1 MLKKWQKYDLLSGG
15 LSHGGVKMSAKRLR
29 EKYTRKFHGMDK
41 YQRRTAWFILAS
53 YLFQIV
59 AAAGFGAYLLSLSFT
74 AWTGTAVALLM
85 LFIGTRLRGL
95 NNIIHECSH
104 ATFSSER
111 ADNAVIGKI
120 CAALLFNSFSAYRD
134 EHLSHHAHLGDYEH
148 DLDLQG
154 IEGLKLHEPLTAK
167 VVLRH
172 ALSPLIGRHLPYYL
186 GLNMSAQD
194 GKAFQTLKYS
204 VLVAAVVFTLAF
216 PLTGLLFVILPFVLV
231 YSTLNYWADC
241 LDHAGIVAT
250 GDDLTASRN
259 ILAPGLLRW
268 MFFPRND
275 CYHLVH
281 HLFPHIPARHLGQ
294 SHALLTEDTLY
305 ASQPNAVRSVRP
317 TREVMVP
324 AE

>member
-1 MLKKWQKYDLLSGG
+1 
-15 LSHGGVKMSAKRLR
+15 MSAKTLR
-29 EKYTRKFHGMDK
+29 EKYTRKFHGLDK
-41 YQRRTAWFILAS
+41 YARRTAWFILIGYLVQIAAS
-53 YLFQIV
+53 
-59 AAAGFGAYLLSLSFT
+59 AALGAYLLSLPFS
-74 AWTGTAVALLM
+74 AWTGTGIAFLM

-104 ATFSSER
+104 ATFSTER
-111 ADNAVIGKI
+111 ADNVRIGRI

-134 EHLSHHAHLGDYEH
+134 EHLSHHAHLGDYDH

-154 IEGLKLHEPLTAK
+154 IQDLKLHEPLTAK
-167 VVLRH
+167 VILRH
-172 ALSPLIGRHLPYYL
+172 AVTPLIGRHLPYYL
-186 GLNMSAQD
+186 GLNMSGQD
-194 GKAFQTLKYS
+194 GKLFQALKYS
-204 VLVAAVVFTLAF
+204 VLLAAVLFTVIF

-231 YSTLNYWADC
+231 YSALNYWADC

-281 HLFPHIPARHLGQ
+281 HLFPHIPARYLGT
-294 SHALLTEDTLY
+294 SHELLTQDPTY
-305 ASQPNAVRSVRP
+305 AAQPNAVRGL
-317 TREVMVP
+317 RETEEILIP

>member
-1 MLKKWQKYDLLSGG
+1 
-15 LSHGGVKMSAKRLR
+15 MSAKRLR
-29 EKYTRKFHGMDK
+29 EKYTRKFHGLDK
-41 YQRRTAWFILAS
+41 YARSTAWLILTS
-53 YLFQIV
+53 YLVQI
-59 AAAGFGAYLLSLSFT
+59 AAAAAFGAYLLSLSFNGWV
-74 AWTGTAVALLM
+74 ATGIALLM

-104 ATFSSER
+104 ATFSAER
-111 ADNAVIGKI
+111 ADNARIGKI

-134 EHLSHHAHLGDYEH
+134 EHLSHHAHLGDYDH

-154 IEGLKLHEPLTAK
+154 IEDLKLHEPLTTK

-172 ALSPLIGRHLPYYL
+172 AITPLIGRHLPYYL
-186 GLNMSAQD
+186 GLNMSTED
-194 GKAFQTLKYS
+194 GKAYQVLKFG
-204 VLVAAVVFTLAF
+204 VLVAALVFTAVF
-216 PLTGLLFVILPFVLV
+216 PLTGLLFLVLPFVFV
-231 YSTLNYWADC
+231 YSALNYWADC

-259 ILAPGLLRW
+259 ILAPGPLRW

-281 HLFPHIPARHLGQ
+281 HLFPHIPARYLGQ
-294 SHALLTEDTLY
+294 SHALLTSDALY
-305 ASQPNAVRSVRP
+305 AAQPNAVRGARD
-317 TREVMVP
+317 RKEEVLIP

>member
-1 MLKKWQKYDLLSGG
+1 MLKKWHKYDLFDLG
-15 LSHGGVKMSAKRLR
+15 LNRGVTMSAKLLR
-29 EKYTRKFHGMDK
+29 AKYTRKFYGLDK
-41 YQRRTAWFILAS
+41 YARSMAWFILAS
-53 YLFQIV
+53 FIFQII
-59 AAAGFGAYLLSLSFT
+59 GAVWVGTLLLSLPFNG
-74 AWTGTAVALLM
+74 WVACGIAGVM

-104 ATFSSER
+104 ATFSGHR
-111 ADNAVIGKI
+111 ADNARIGAI
-120 CAALLFNSFSAYRD
+120 CAAILFNSFGAYRD
-134 EHLSHHAHLGDYEH
+134 EHLSHHAHLGDYDH

-154 IEGLKLHEPLTAK
+154 IEDLKLHEPLSAR

-172 ALSPLIGRHLPYYL
+172 ALTPLVGRHLPYYL
-186 GLNMSAQD
+186 GLNMSGAD
-194 GKAFQTLKYS
+194 GPGYQALK
-204 VLVAAVVFTLAF
+204 AAVLIGALGFTAMF

-231 YSTLNYWADC
+231 YSALNYWADC

-259 ILAPGLLRW
+259 ILAPGPLRW

-281 HLFPHIPARHLGQ
+281 HLFPHIPARHLGR
-294 SHALLTEDTLY
+294 SHAVLTEEPLY
-305 ASQPNAVRSVRP
+305 AAQPNAVRGARQEAG
-317 TREVMVP
+317 TTIVP

>member
-1 MLKKWQKYDLLSGG
+1 
-15 LSHGGVKMSAKRLR
+15 MSAKQLR
-29 EKYTRKFHGMDK
+29 AKYTRKFVGMDK
-41 YQRRTAWFILAS
+41 YARSTAWIILAS
-53 YLFQIV
+53 YLFQII
-59 AAAGFGAYLLSLSFT
+59 AAAALGAVLLSYPLSG
-74 AWTGTAVALLM
+74 WTVSGIGLLM

-104 ATFSSER
+104 ATFSIER
-111 ADNAVIGKI
+111 ADNALIGKI

-154 IEGLKLHEPLTAK
+154 IEGLKLHEGLSTR

-172 ALSPLIGRHLPYYL
+172 FVTPLIGRHLPYYL
-186 GLNMSAQD
+186 GLNMSNQD
-194 GKAFQTLKYS
+194 GKLFQIMKYTVLGASLLFTAF
-204 VLVAAVVFTLAF
+204 F
-216 PLTGLLFVILPFVLV
+216 PLTGLLFVILPFVLI
-231 YSTLNYWADC
+231 YSALNYWADC

-259 ILAPGLLRW
+259 ILAPGVLRW
-268 MFFPRND
+268 LFFPRND

-281 HLFPHIPARHLGQ
+281 HLFPHIPARHLGT
-294 SHALLTEDTLY
+294 SHELLTRDEIY
-305 ASQPNAVRSVRP
+305 AAQPNAVRRLDDNK
-317 TREVMVP
+317 EILIP

>member
-1 MLKKWQKYDLLSGG
+1 M
-15 LSHGGVKMSAKRLR
+15 GVDMSAKKLR
-29 EKYTRKFHGMDK
+29 ARYTRKFVGMEK
-41 YQRRTAWFILAS
+41 YSRSIAWLILTS
-53 YLFQIV
+53 YILQIAISV
-59 AAAGFGAYLLSLSFT
+59 AVGDYLLSLPTT
-74 AWTGTAVALLM
+74 ALTGAGIGMLM
-85 LFIGTRLRGL
+85 LFVGTRMRGL

-104 ATFSSER
+104 ATFSGVR
-111 ADNAVIGKI
+111 ADNARIGKL

-154 IEGLKLHEPLTAK
+154 IEGLKLHEELTPK

-172 ALSPLIGRHLPYYL
+172 LLTPLIGRQLPYYL
-186 GLNMSAQD
+186 GLNISAQD
-194 GKAFQTLKYS
+194 GLAYQILKAGILAFVILLTI
-204 VLVAAVVFTLAF
+204 AF
-216 PLTGLLFVILPFVLV
+216 PLTTLLFVVAPFVLI
-231 YSTLNYWADC
+231 YSALNYWADC
-241 LDHAGIVAT
+241 LDHAGIVAS

-281 HLFPHIPARHLGQ
+281 HLFPHIPARHLGK
-294 SHALLTEDTLY
+294 SHELLTQDDIY
-305 ASQPNAVRSVRP
+305 ASRTNAVRGRRAPESP
-317 TREVMVP
+317 LIP

>member
-1 MLKKWQKYDLLSGG
+1 
-15 LSHGGVKMSAKRLR
+15 MSAKQLR
-29 EKYTRKFHGMDK
+29 EKYTRKFVGMDK
-41 YQRRTAWFILAS
+41 YARGIAWVILAN
-53 YLFQIV
+53 YLIQII
-59 AAAGFGAYLLSLSFT
+59 AAIGVG
-74 AWTGTAVALLM
+74 ALLLTQPTNGWVIFGIALLV
-85 LFIGTRLRGL
+85 LFIGTRMRGL

-104 ATFSSER
+104 ATFSSQR
-111 ADNAVIGKI
+111 ADNARIGKI
-120 CAALLFNSFSAYRD
+120 CAALLFNSFSDYRD
-134 EHLSHHAHLGDYEH
+134 EHLSHHAHLGDYDH

-154 IEGLKLHEPLTAK
+154 IKDLKLHEPLSVK

-186 GLNMSAQD
+186 GLNMSAKD
-194 GKAFQTLKYS
+194 GAAFQVLKYS
-204 VLVAAVVFTLAF
+204 VLIATLFFTAAF
-216 PLTGLLFVILPFVLV
+216 PATGLLFLIVPFVFV

-259 ILAPGLLRW
+259 ILAPSVLRW

-281 HLFPHIPARHLGQ
+281 HLFPHIPARHLGA
-294 SHALLTEDTLY
+294 SHALLTQDDVY
-305 ASQPNAVRSVRP
+305 AARSNAVRGKKVV
-317 TREVMVP
+317 ENVLVP

>member
-1 MLKKWQKYDLLSGG
+1 
-15 LSHGGVKMSAKRLR
+15 MSAKQLR
-29 EKYTRKFHGMDK
+29 EKYTRRFVGLDK
-41 YQRRTAWFILAS
+41 YARIVAWFILTS
-53 YLFQIV
+53 YLFQIIAA
-59 AAAGFGAYLLSLSFT
+59 AAAGAFLLSYSVSG
-74 AWTGTAVALLM
+74 WTVVGIGLLM

-104 ATFSSER
+104 ATFSVER
-111 ADNAVIGKI
+111 ADNARIGKL

-134 EHLSHHAHLGDYEH
+134 EHLSHHAHIGDYER

-154 IEGLKLHEPLTAK
+154 IKDLKLHEPLSAR

-172 ALSPLIGRHLPYYL
+172 VLTPFIGRHLPYYL

-194 GKAFQTLKYS
+194 GVGYQVLKYG
-204 VLVAAVVFTLAF
+204 VLAAALIFTGFF

-231 YSTLNYWADC
+231 YSALNYWADC
-241 LDHAGIVAT
+241 LDHAGIVAS

-259 ILAPGLLRW
+259 ILAPSVLRW

-281 HLFPHIPARHLGQ
+281 HLFPHIPARHLGT
-294 SHALLTEDTLY
+294 SHALLAKDALY
-305 ASQPNAVRSVRP
+305 AAQSNAVRGARDVE
-317 TREVMVP
+317 EVLIP

>member
-1 MLKKWQKYDLLSGG
+1 
-15 LSHGGVKMSAKRLR
+15 MSAKQLR
-29 EKYTRKFHGMDK
+29 ARYTRKFVGMDK
-41 YQRRTAWFILAS
+41 YARVTAWFILVS
-53 YLFQIV
+53 FLFQII
-59 AAAGFGAYLLSLSFT
+59 AAAALGAILLSYPLSG
-74 AWTGTAVALLM
+74 WTGAGIAVLM
-85 LFIGTRLRGL
+85 LFVGTRMRGL

-104 ATFSSER
+104 ATFSNVR
-111 ADNAVIGKI
+111 VDNARIGKI

-154 IEGLKLHEPLTAK
+154 IEGLKLHEDLSPM

-172 ALSPLIGRHLPYYL
+172 FVTPLVGRHLPYYL

-194 GKAFQTLKYS
+194 GPAFQWMKVAVLTL
-204 VLVAAVVFTLAF
+204 VLLFTAFF
-216 PLTGLLFVILPFVLV
+216 PLTGLLFIILPFVLV
-231 YSTLNYWADC
+231 YSALNYWADC

-259 ILAPGLLRW
+259 ILAPGVLRW
-268 MFFPRND
+268 LFFPRND

-281 HLFPHIPARHLGQ
+281 HLFPHIPARHLGA
-294 SHALLTEDTLY
+294 SHELLTKDAIY
-305 ASQPNAVRSVRP
+305 AAQPNAVRGHNAGG
-317 TREVMVP
+317 EVLIP

>member
-1 MLKKWQKYDLLSGG
+1 
-15 LSHGGVKMSAKRLR
+15 MSAKQLR
-29 EKYTRKFHGMDK
+29 ARYTRKFVGLDK
-41 YQRRTAWFILAS
+41 YARNVAWFILAS
-53 YLFQIV
+53 YIFQIIT
-59 AAAGFGAYLLSLSFT
+59 GMGLGAYLLSLETS
-74 AWTGTAVALLM
+74 AWTIFGMLLLM

-104 ATFSSER
+104 ATFSTER
-111 ADNAVIGKI
+111 ADNALIGKI

-154 IEGLKLHEPLTAK
+154 IEGLKLHEPLSAK

-172 ALSPLIGRHLPYYL
+172 LITPFIGRHLPYYL
-186 GLNMSAQD
+186 GLNMSSQD
-194 GKAFQTLKYS
+194 GPAYQVLKYGI
-204 VLVAAVVFTLAF
+204 LIAALVFTAF
-216 PLTGLLFVILPFVLV
+216 FPATGLLFVILPFVLM
-231 YSTLNYWADC
+231 YSALNYWADC

-259 ILAPGLLRW
+259 ILAPSVLRW

-294 SHALLTEDTLY
+294 SHDLLTEDALY
-305 ASQPNAVRSVRP
+305 SAQPNAVRSARR
-317 TREVMVP
+317 TGSEHIVP

>member
-1 MLKKWQKYDLLSGG
+1 
-15 LSHGGVKMSAKRLR
+15 MSAKQLR
-29 EKYTRKFHGMDK
+29 AKYTRKFVGMDK
-41 YQRRTAWFILAS
+41 YARSTAWIILAS
-53 YLFQIV
+53 YLFQII
-59 AAAGFGAYLLSLSFT
+59 AAAGFGAVLLSLPAT
-74 AWTGTAVALLM
+74 VWTSLGIGLLM
-85 LFIGTRLRGL
+85 LFIGTRMRGL

-104 ATFSSER
+104 ATFSNER
-111 ADNAVIGKI
+111 ADNARIGKI

-154 IEGLKLHEPLTAK
+154 IEGLKLHEDLSPK

-172 ALSPLIGRHLPYYL
+172 LITPLIGRHLPYYL

-194 GKAFQTLKYS
+194 GTAFQVMKYT
-204 VLVAAVVFTLAF
+204 VLGASLLFTAVF
-216 PLTGLLFVILPFVLV
+216 PLTGLLFIILPFVLI
-231 YSTLNYWADC
+231 YSALNYWADC

-259 ILAPGLLRW
+259 ILAPGVLRW
-268 MFFPRND
+268 LFFPRND

-281 HLFPHIPARHLGQ
+281 HLFPHIPARHLGA
-294 SHALLTEDTLY
+294 SHALLTKDAIY
-305 ASQPNAVRSVRP
+305 AAQPNAVRGQKDAE
-317 TREVMVP
+317 EVLIP